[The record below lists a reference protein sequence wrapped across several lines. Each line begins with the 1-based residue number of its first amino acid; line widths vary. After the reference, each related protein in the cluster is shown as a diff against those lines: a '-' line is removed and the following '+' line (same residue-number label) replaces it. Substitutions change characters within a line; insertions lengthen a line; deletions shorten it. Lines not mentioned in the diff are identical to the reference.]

1 MKVRGEDS
9 IWENIPYTTDFKI
22 NGRCRHSAAA
32 YSDKVYIYG
41 GCFMFNRKRQIS
53 ECTS

>member
-9 IWENIPYTTDFKI
+9 IWENIPYTTDFKV

-41 GCFMFNRKRQIS
+41 GCFMFNRKRQIR